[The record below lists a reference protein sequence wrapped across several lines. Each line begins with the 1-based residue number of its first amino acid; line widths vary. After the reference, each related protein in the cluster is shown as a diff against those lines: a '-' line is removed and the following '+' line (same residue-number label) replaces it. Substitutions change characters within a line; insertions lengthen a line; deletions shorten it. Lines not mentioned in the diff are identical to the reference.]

1 MNILSKLLAALG
13 LPVDKGSVMR
23 REIALGK
30 NKVGKVSE
38 VLKPDTLVQANALNG
53 DLGSRIM
60 NIVVSEP

>member
-13 LPVDKGSVMR
+13 LPVDEGSVVR
-23 REIALGK
+23 RKIALGK
-30 NKVGKVSE
+30 DKVGKVSE

-53 DLGSRIM
+53 DLGSRIV